1 VAGGTKVVQES
12 VEQQIEQ
19 SEPGSSGLQDKNLFN
34 NYMGE
39 LTRW

>member
-1 VAGGTKVVQES
+1 VTESKQTVRES

-19 SEPGSSGLQDKNLFN
+19 SEPTGLQDKGLFD